1 MKYFKDSGI
10 YIFSL
15 CQHDLEYHS
24 HQYLELVYIT
34 KGEGIHYLDGAK
46 MMVKEGDYFIIDY
59 GSSHKYKTLTDDG
72 FQLINCLF
80 LPEFIDPGLKN
91 CQSFSDVLSN
101 YLIRFDPTTLSHTP
115 TKCIFKDEDKTIK
128 NNILS
133 ILEEYSDGKKGS
145 SEIMRCRLVE
155 ILILTMRKILDM
167 RSEVE
172 DKTVTAVTEYVNKN
186 YMSDLRLNDIANNLG
201 MSPQYLS
208 VKFKKAMGMT
218 FMDYV
223 QRVRIGQSCHLL
235 AVSDKKIIHIAEL
248 SGYNDV
254 KFFNRVFKK
263 HMKTTPRE
271 FRREIRTGK

>member
-1 MKYFKDSGI
+1 MYRNAEKPI
-10 YIFSL
+10 LTISL
-15 CQHDLEYHS
+15 LISNRPETVRKC
-24 HQYLELVYIT
+24 
-34 KGEGIHYLDGAK
+34 LDGLAPL
-46 MMVKEGDYFIIDY
+46 MEAVPCELL
-59 GSSHKYKTLTDDG
+59 LTDTSKS
-72 FQLINCLF
+72 
-80 LPEFIDPGLKN
+80 PE
-91 CQSFSDVLSN
+91 
-101 YLIRFDPTTLSHTP
+101 IRG
-115 TKCIFKDEDKTIK
+115 
-128 NNILS
+128 

-186 YMSDLRLNDIANNLG
+186 YMSDLRLSNIANNLG

-271 FRREIRTGK
+271 FRREIRAGK